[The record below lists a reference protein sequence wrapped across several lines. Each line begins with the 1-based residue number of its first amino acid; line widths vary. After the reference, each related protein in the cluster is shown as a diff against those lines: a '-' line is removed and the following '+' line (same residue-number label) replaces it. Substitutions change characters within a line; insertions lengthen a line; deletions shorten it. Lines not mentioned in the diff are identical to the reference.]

1 MPAGL
6 FFFFLCLSSFAYN
19 TVILHAWIQ
28 LGDKDILKEGCISP
42 PASSYGIKMRGN
54 SKGKVWNII
63 TFCDICRLIHLV
75 KGVMLKRNSL
85 INLELL
91 LFIYLFSQDNRDAM
105 IGNFDSA
112 WGKNNQALSEAILYY
127 QMLPVRD
134 CFSQHLCPYED
145 EGASSDGM
153 DKKYPRGVHLFEETT

>member
-1 MPAGL
+1 
-6 FFFFLCLSSFAYN
+6 
-19 TVILHAWIQ
+19 
-28 LGDKDILKEGCISP
+28 
-42 PASSYGIKMRGN
+42 
-54 SKGKVWNII
+54 
-63 TFCDICRLIHLV
+63 
-75 KGVMLKRNSL
+75 MLKRNSL

-91 LFIYLFSQDNRDAM
+91 LFIYLLSQDNRDAM

-145 EGASSDGM
+145 QGVSSDGM